1 MHSRCALM
9 RRARAAI
16 ELRGPK
22 ALFRRSGCVCAGF
35 TNKCT
40 RKLRVNYGVNDA
52 GPGPCHGTT
61 VPTVGTCWYRRYGT
75 TYGTVP

>member
-1 MHSRCALM
+1 MHSRCKLM

-16 ELRGPK
+16 ELRGYQG
-22 ALFRRSGCVCAGF
+22 LVRRSARVCAGF
-35 TNKCT
+35 INKCT

>member
-16 ELRGPK
+16 ELRGYQG
-22 ALFRRSGCVCAGF
+22 LVRRSACVCAGF
-35 TNKCT
+35 INKCT

-52 GPGPCHGTT
+52 GPFLT
-61 VPTVGTCWYRRYGT
+61 
-75 TYGTVP
+75 